1 MAVMKDASDESTARE
16 HRQRVLKG
24 ATIIIDLSKSEISCT
39 IRNQHSNGAELRVPL
54 GVEIPTEFTL
64 YVPTDGVAYYSKVRW
79 RRGERVGVQFTGSGP
94 KPKHHY
100 G

>member
-1 MAVMKDASDESTARE
+1 VPETPNDKPPRE

-24 ATIIIDLSKSEISCT
+24 ATIVISVAKSEISCVV
-39 IRNQHSNGAELRVPL
+39 RNQHQHGAELRVPL
-54 GVEIPTEFTL
+54 DSRLPEQFTL
-64 YVPTDGVAYYSKVRW
+64 YIPTDGIAYTAVLRW
-79 RRGERVGVQFTGSGP
+79 RHGEHAGVRFTGTVP

>member
-1 MAVMKDASDESTARE
+1 MTDDPNKSAPRE

-39 IRNQHSNGAELRVPL
+39 IRNQHSNGAELRVPW
-54 GVEIPTEFTL
+54 GADIPAEFTL
-64 YVPTDGVAYYSKVRW
+64 YVPTDGISYYANVRW
-79 RRGERVGVQFTGSGP
+79 RRGDRVGVQFTGSGP